1 MNAITLTKAESII
14 LHDILQNLSNDLSAL
29 SVLSALIGQDMT
41 VKLDDSEE
49 SAIVASAASEF
60 NYDDVEVVDEHGNY
74 NLFSAINHFL
84 ERLETES

>member
-1 MNAITLTKAESII
+1 MNAITLTKAESIV

-29 SVLSALIGQDMT
+29 IGQDMT
-41 VKLDDSEE
+41 VELDDSED

-74 NLFSAINHFL
+74 NLFSAVNHFL
-84 ERLETES
+84 ERLETESEGFS

>member
-1 MNAITLTKAESII
+1 MNAITLTKAESIV

-29 SVLSALIGQDMT
+29 IGQDMT
-41 VKLDDSEE
+41 VELDDSEG

-60 NYDDVEVVDEHGNY
+60 NYDDVEVVDERGNY
-74 NLFSAINHFL
+74 NLFSAVNHFL